1 MREMRKAVREDLEKA
16 RNEANAIRKEMADA
30 RQEITREV
38 VALKRETSKEVEVL
52 KKEIDQKIQKA
63 IDNPL
68 ANK

>member
-1 MREMRKAVREDLEKA
+1 
-16 RNEANAIRKEMADA
+16 MADA

>member
-1 MREMRKAVREDLEKA
+1 
-16 RNEANAIRKEMADA
+16 MADA

-38 VALKRETSKEVEVL
+38 GSLKRETSREVEIL